1 MKQSLQLRLGQHL
14 TMTPQLQQ
22 AIRLLQ
28 LSTLELQTEV
38 QQALEANPLL
48 ELAEEGEPESPA
60 ALEQEMQSSLQM
72 VEDLLQVAEHSEAQE
87 YMSTEITGG
96 IMDNMS
102 SSSGADN
109 ADLPNGD
116 LDGERREADVGMQLS
131 EIPDDLPVDSSWDE
145 IYDSLPQTSS
155 ASDQDGHEYE
165 TQGASLEALYDHLT
179 WQMRMTPFS
188 ETDAVIA
195 TAIIDSI
202 NDDGYLTSS
211 LEDIW
216 ASLKQDLDVDLSE
229 VKSVL
234 QHVQTFDPPGVAAR
248 DLREC
253 LLIQLQQYAPSTPWR
268 EQAMQVVR
276 EHLDLLGSHDY
287 AQLMRRMKI
296 SQPELTQINSLIQKL
311 NPRPGSPYSSNT
323 SEYVIPDVFVRK
335 KRGVWRVELNAEAMP
350 RIRINSQYAGLIK
363 RADNSTDNTYL
374 RNHLQ
379 EARWFI
385 KSLQSRHE
393 TLLRVASSI
402 VERQRAF
409 LDHGPEAMKPLVL
422 HDIAEVVGM
431 HESTISRVTTQKYM
445 HTPQGIFELKYFFS
459 SHVSTAEGG
468 VCSATAIR
476 ALIKKLVAA
485 ENPQKPLSDSQ
496 IADLL
501 AQQGIN
507 VARRT
512 VAKYREAL
520 TIVPSGERKRLT

>member
-38 QQALEANPLL
+38 QQALESNPLL
-48 ELAEEGEPESPA
+48 DLAEEGEPESPA
-60 ALEQEMQSSLQM
+60 AFEQEMQSSLQM
-72 VEDLLQVAEHSEAQE
+72 VEDLLQAAEHSEAQE
-87 YMSTEITGG
+87 YLSTEITGG
-96 IMDNMS
+96 ILDNMS
-102 SSSGADN
+102 TTSSTGADN
-109 ADLPNGD
+109 TDLSNGD
-116 LDGERREADVGMQLS
+116 MREAEVGMQLS

-155 ASDQDGHEYE
+155 GDPDAREYE
-165 TQGASLEALYDHLT
+165 TQGESPEALYDHLT

-188 ETDAVIA
+188 ETDATIA

-202 NDDGYLTSS
+202 NDDGYLTSP
-211 LEDIW
+211 LEEIW
-216 ASLKQDLDVDLSE
+216 TSLKQDLDVDLSE

-268 EQAMQVVR
+268 EQAMQIVR
-276 EHLDLLGSHDY
+276 EHLDLLGTHDY

-296 SQPELTQINSLIQKL
+296 SQPELAQINGLIQKL

-335 KRGVWRVELNAEAMP
+335 KRGVWRVELNTEAMP

-363 RADNSTDNTYL
+363 RADNSIDNTYL

-468 VCSATAIR
+468 MCSATAIR

-520 TIVPSGERKRLT
+520 AIVPSSERKRLT